1 MEFRGSC
8 NALVTTKTGPASCSC
23 DAGLLMGPSSGRSTG
38 LQCSRCQH
46 SPAFHNIA
54 TGPSPG
60 PGPQQTS
67 QIGRKELLAILTR
80 IPKMESSLSSKIA
93 DHRSNAIG
101 MVLLFLVL
109 DLSRYR
115 TYTDLI
121 LQRCSTV
128 PISNPGFRPL
138 AFS

>member
-1 MEFRGSC
+1 
-8 NALVTTKTGPASCSC
+8 
-23 DAGLLMGPSSGRSTG
+23 
-38 LQCSRCQH
+38 
-46 SPAFHNIA
+46 
-54 TGPSPG
+54 
-60 PGPQQTS
+60 
-67 QIGRKELLAILTR
+67 
-80 IPKMESSLSSKIA
+80 MESSLPSKIA

-101 MVLLFLVL
+101 MVLLFLIL